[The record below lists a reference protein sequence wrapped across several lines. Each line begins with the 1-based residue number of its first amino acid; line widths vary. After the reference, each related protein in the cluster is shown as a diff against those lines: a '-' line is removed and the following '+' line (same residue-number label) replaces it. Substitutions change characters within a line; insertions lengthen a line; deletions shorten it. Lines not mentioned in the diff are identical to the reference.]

1 MAHGTVTRLPITGW
15 GRMIQLVWHAPGN
28 QLGWVTS
35 AVPVV
40 PATPLP

>member
-1 MAHGTVTRLPITGW
+1 MWLVGTHRSGGGTPVELIE
-15 GRMIQLVWHAPGN
+15 

-40 PATPLP
+40 RATPLP